1 MISKHIFLISI
12 LSLVSLSCGTSKSTS
27 SVDPIIGTWKHSDCQ
42 PSVLSLMST
51 YYSKSTVVFT
61 ATDVKYTELL
71 YSDSA
76 CLTDM
81 QTIVNAVGTYL
92 KSSSNSKDIDFEWK
106 TISLTPKSAES
117 AKNFS
122 DFSLCGVSTW
132 SMDSAESVK
141 AKSCQ
146 SWGRPFASDE
156 KVLQIYEIEA
166 GKIWFGSTI
175 YLQSETRPTSLP
187 NRAFEKS

>member
-1 MISKHIFLISI
+1 MISYRLVLI
-12 LSLVSLSCGTSKSTS
+12 LTLTLLSLSCGTSKSSTS
-27 SVDPIIGTWKHSDCQ
+27 LDPIMGTWKHSDCQ
-42 PSVLSLMST
+42 PSVLSLTST
-51 YYSKSTVVFT
+51 YFSKSTVVFT

-71 YSDSA
+71 YSDST
-76 CLTDM
+76 CLTEM
-81 QTIVNAVGTYL
+81 QTLVNATGTYS

-106 TISLTPKSAES
+106 SISLTPKSTES
-117 AKNFS
+117 AKSFS

-132 SMDSAESVK
+132 SMDTSESVK

-156 KVLQIYEIEA
+156 KVLQIYEIDA